1 MDDLNKEQLEKLRQ
15 RLYEIEEKV
24 RTDPEIIKRKEE
36 LYRKLSTLTQ
46 EDLNKVIYVPPR

>member
-15 RLYEIEEKV
+15 KMYEIDERV

-46 EDLNKVIYVPPR
+46 EDLNKIIYVPPR